1 MTQENTQPEIMYSTP
16 ADHVRLITMNRPE
29 TLNSLTM
36 DGNQTM
42 LGYVR
47 EFRDDSDAWVLIL
60 TGAGERSFSTGL
72 DLRRQSQQDA
82 SNEEPPPPAQVP
94 NEGLHS
100 YPSIEVFKPVIA
112 AINGYAFG
120 GGSEMALWA
129 DIRIMSENA
138 EMGLLEPRRGL
149 LSISGTTRM
158 SRSIPIGLAM
168 ELIIT
173 GRRYKAARLLS
184 HGPRQP
190 GRPAGGADGHGRRDG
205 DGDRH
210 RVLADGDAR
219 RQGAHHAHPAPAH
232 EGGAAGSVPEQQPA
246 ADAVPE
252 GHGRGPARLRREA
265 QAPVGRRLVRRTF
278 SA

>member
-1 MTQENTQPEIMYSTP
+1 MATQAPSQEIKYETP
-16 ADHVRLITMNRPE
+16 ADHVRMITMNRPE
-29 TLNSLTM
+29 TLNSLTQ
-36 DGNQTM
+36 DGNAAM
-42 LGYVR
+42 LNYVR
-47 EFRDDSDAWVLIL
+47 EFRDDDDAWVLIL

-72 DLRRQSQQDA
+72 DLRAQAGRDA
-82 SNEEPPPPAQVP
+82 QAGDPPPPPQIP

-158 SRSIPIGLAM
+158 SRAIPIGLAM

-173 GRRYKAARLLS
+173 GRRYKSADCYRMGLVSQVVPLADLISTATDMAKEIVLECSPMATRIAKEHVMRTLHLPTREALQFQSMMSNRLRQLS
-184 HGPRQP
+184 PHDTAEGPRAFTEKRKP
-190 GRPAGGADGHGRRDG
+190 TWEGR
-205 DGDRH
+205 
-210 RVLADGDAR
+210 
-219 RQGAHHAHPAPAH
+219 
-232 EGGAAGSVPEQQPA
+232 
-246 ADAVPE
+246 
-252 GHGRGPARLRREA
+252 
-265 QAPVGRRLVRRTF
+265 
-278 SA
+278 

>member
-36 DGNQTM
+36 DGNQAM

-82 SNEEPPPPAQVP
+82 SNEEPPPPQQVP

-120 GGSEMALWA
+120 GGSEMALWS

-173 GRRYKAARLLS
+173 GRRYKAADCYRMGLVSQVVPQAELMDTAVAMATEIVTECSPMATRVAKEHIMRTLHLPTREALQVQSLNSNRLRMLS
-184 HGPRQP
+184 PKDTAEGPRAFVEKRKPQWV
-190 GRPAGGADGHGRRDG
+190 GG
-205 DGDRH
+205 
-210 RVLADGDAR
+210 
-219 RQGAHHAHPAPAH
+219 
-232 EGGAAGSVPEQQPA
+232 
-246 ADAVPE
+246 
-252 GHGRGPARLRREA
+252 
-265 QAPVGRRLVRRTF
+265 
-278 SA
+278 

>member
-1 MTQENTQPEIMYSTP
+1 MTQENAQPEIMYTTP
-16 ADHVRLITMNRPE
+16 AEHVRLITMNRPE
-29 TLNSLTM
+29 TLNSLTL
-36 DGNQTM
+36 DGNATM
-42 LGYVR
+42 LNYVR
-47 EFRDDSDAWVLIL
+47 EFRDDPDAWVLIL

-82 SNEEPPPPAQVP
+82 SNEEPPPPPQIP

-158 SRSIPIGLAM
+158 SRAIPIGLAM

-173 GRRYKAARLLS
+173 GRRYKAADCYRMGLVSQVVPQAELMDTAVAMATEIVTECSPIATRVAKEHITRTLHLPTREALQIQSLNSTRLRQLS
-184 HGPRQP
+184 PKDTAEGPRAFVEKRKPQWV
-190 GRPAGGADGHGRRDG
+190 GG
-205 DGDRH
+205 
-210 RVLADGDAR
+210 
-219 RQGAHHAHPAPAH
+219 
-232 EGGAAGSVPEQQPA
+232 
-246 ADAVPE
+246 
-252 GHGRGPARLRREA
+252 
-265 QAPVGRRLVRRTF
+265 
-278 SA
+278 